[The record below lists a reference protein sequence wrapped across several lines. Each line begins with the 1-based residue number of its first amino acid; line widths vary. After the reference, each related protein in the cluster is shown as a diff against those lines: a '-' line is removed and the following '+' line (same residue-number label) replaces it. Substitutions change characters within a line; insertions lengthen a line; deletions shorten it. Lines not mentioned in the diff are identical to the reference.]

1 MTGQKSGKDNKAGE
15 QPESLTTFEKAAR
28 SGGKKPGDQGLTA
41 TPETASRPDST
52 ARKAE
57 TATKVLQA
65 GVEKNPAKATAAV
78 QKSRDPR
85 IPK

>member
-1 MTGQKSGKDNKAGE
+1 MTGQTSGKDNRTGE

-57 TATKVLQA
+57 TATKVMQA
-65 GVEKNPAKATAAV
+65 GVEKNPGKATDAV